1 MKNETEPITRP
12 LSEKELKKLKNEEFD
27 QYCSK
32 IIKKLSKS
40 VADDLDFYDYPKTIQ
55 KFKDEESY
63 LKNFENDLTRGGT
76 LNEVN

>member
-12 LSEKELKKLKNEEFD
+12 LSEKELKKLSNEEFD

-32 IIKKLSKS
+32 IIKKLCKS

-63 LKNFENDLTRGGT
+63 LKGFENDLARGGT
-76 LNEVN
+76 LK

>member
-1 MKNETEPITRP
+1 MKNETEPITRA
-12 LSEKELKKLKNEEFD
+12 LSKKELKKLSNEEFD
-27 QYCSK
+27 QYCAK

-40 VADDLDFYDYPKTIQ
+40 VADGLDFYDYPKTIQ

-63 LKNFENDLTRGGT
+63 LKDFEDHLTHGGA

>member
-12 LSEKELKKLKNEEFD
+12 LFEKELKKLSNEEFD

-32 IIKKLSKS
+32 IIKKLCKS

-55 KFKDEESY
+55 KYKDEESN
-63 LKNFENDLTRGGT
+63 LKDFEDDLTRGGT

>member
-1 MKNETEPITRP
+1 MILLNFFGVLR
-12 LSEKELKKLKNEEFD
+12 KKLSNEEFD

-32 IIKKLSKS
+32 IIKKLSMS

-63 LKNFENDLTRGGT
+63 LKGFENDLTRGGT

>member
-1 MKNETEPITRP
+1 MRNETEPITRP
-12 LSEKELKKLKNEEFD
+12 LSEKELKKLSNDEFN

-63 LKNFENDLTRGGT
+63 LKDFKNDLILGGT

>member
-12 LSEKELKKLKNEEFD
+12 LSEKELKKLSNEEFD

-32 IIKKLSKS
+32 IIKKLAKS
-40 VADDLDFYDYPKTIQ
+40 VADDLDFYDYPKTIK

-63 LKNFENDLTRGGT
+63 LKDFEDDLTRGGT

>member
-12 LSEKELKKLKNEEFD
+12 LSEKELKKLSNEEFD

-55 KFKDEESY
+55 KFKDEESN
-63 LKNFENDLTRGGT
+63 LKDFKDDLTRGGT